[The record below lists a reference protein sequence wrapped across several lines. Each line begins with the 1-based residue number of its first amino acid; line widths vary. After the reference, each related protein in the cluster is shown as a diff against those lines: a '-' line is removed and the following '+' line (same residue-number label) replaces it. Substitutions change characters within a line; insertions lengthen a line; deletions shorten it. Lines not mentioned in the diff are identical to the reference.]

1 MKIFY
6 QTTLTAICGVG
17 LFCLTACNGTET
29 VNEPKPSQPSV
40 EKTAEAGSEPMKL
53 AEPLV
58 SKLPEHSPTYKVI
71 TTGSMPPFSF
81 YNEKGELMG
90 LDIDAVQ
97 AIAEAGGFKVQF
109 YTHPWQGIFDTV
121 ESGKYDLSASG
132 ISYTD
137 ERAKTYGLSKRY
149 FFNPSAIM
157 VKASLPNVKKFLDI
171 KNLRIAGM
179 KESKQ
184 LAQANTIGATSMT
197 GYDTTFLAFKALVQ
211 DKEDV
216 VLQDEPF
223 LRYTAK
229 QYPEQKI
236 NIIPYED
243 AKEPSAQ
250 QIILMKKDNKNLINQ
265 VNKGIDTVLNNGEMK
280 KIEEK
285 WLGAKS

>member
-1 MKIFY
+1 
-6 QTTLTAICGVG
+6 
-17 LFCLTACNGTET
+17 
-29 VNEPKPSQPSV
+29 
-40 EKTAEAGSEPMKL
+40 
-53 AEPLV
+53 
-58 SKLPEHSPTYKVI
+58 
-71 TTGSMPPFSF
+71 
-81 YNEKGELMG
+81 
-90 LDIDAVQ
+90 
-97 AIAEAGGFKVQF
+97 
-109 YTHPWQGIFDTV
+109 
-121 ESGKYDLSASG
+121 
-132 ISYTD
+132 
-137 ERAKTYGLSKRY
+137 
-149 FFNPSAIM
+149 M